1 MVEFIGQP
9 FDASA
14 VGEHLRN
21 RLADDGWQEFRAA
34 VAFVKLSGVRH
45 IARELTGFSARGSV
59 RITVGVDAQ
68 GTSVEG
74 LRALL
79 GCMRTGARVWVYH
92 NEGAATF
99 HPKVYLFRND
109 ARAELLVGSSN
120 LTEGG
125 LYTNY
130 EAGLL
135 GRLDLSQRA
144 DRSVLQRIEHVL
156 DRWSTDAGDLA
167 LPLSSQAIEQ
177 LAAQGYVVPEA
188 VARAEEAVSR
198 PGARRRP
205 VQDRL
210 FGRAAVSRPPRISAR
225 DLAELLERAP
235 GVLPESRMPSGFV
248 MTLQRADVGVGQVTP
263 GTSRR
268 SPEVFVPLA
277 ARDYAPR
284 FWGWPGAFTPDPAR
298 AGKMDR
304 PGVRFRIG
312 TSVAEVNMMTWPVKH
327 DFRLRSEALR
337 SAGTVGDIL
346 RMERGPGGS
355 SYDYYAEVVPQG
367 TSLYD
372 YHRSLCSERTP
383 GSQRTWG
390 YY

>member
-9 FDASA
+9 LDATP
-14 VGEHLRN
+14 VGEFVKSHL
-21 RLADDGWQEFRAA
+21 AGSEWEQFRAA

-45 IARELTGFSARGSV
+45 IARELAGFSARGSV
-59 RITVGVDAQ
+59 RMTVGVDAQ

-79 GCMRTGARVWVYH
+79 GCMRPSAQVWAYH
-92 NEGAATF
+92 NERASTF

-109 ARAELLVGSSN
+109 TSAELLVGSNN

-130 EAGLL
+130 EASVLSK
-135 GRLDLSQRA
+135 LDLNQRTH
-144 DRSVLQRIEHVL
+144 RSILQHVESVMDL
-156 DRWSTDAGDLA
+156 WSIAAGNMAMPLTSGAIDL
-167 LPLSSQAIEQ
+167 
-177 LAAQGYVVPEA
+177 LAARGYIVPEA
-188 VARAEEAVSR
+188 VARADEATARSV
-198 PGARRRP
+198 GRRRP
-205 VQDRL
+205 GQDRL
-210 FGRAAVSRPPRISAR
+210 FGAVAVARPPRISAR
-225 DLAELLERAP
+225 HLVDLIERATE
-235 GVLPESRMPSGFV
+235 VLPETRLPSGFV
-248 MTLQRADVGVGQVTP
+248 MTLQRTDVGVGQVTP

-268 SPEVFVPLA
+268 SPEIFIPLV

-284 FWGWPGAFTPDPAR
+284 FWGWPTKFTQDPSHS
-298 AGKMDR
+298 GKMDR
-304 PGVRFRIG
+304 SGVRFRIG
-312 TSVAEVNMMTWPVKH
+312 TGIVDVNMMYWPVKH

-346 RMERGPGGS
+346 RVERGPGGRS
-355 SYDYYAEVVPQG
+355 FDYYAEVVPRG

-372 YHRSLCSERTP
+372 HFRTLCSLETR
-383 GSQRTWG
+383 GSQKTWG